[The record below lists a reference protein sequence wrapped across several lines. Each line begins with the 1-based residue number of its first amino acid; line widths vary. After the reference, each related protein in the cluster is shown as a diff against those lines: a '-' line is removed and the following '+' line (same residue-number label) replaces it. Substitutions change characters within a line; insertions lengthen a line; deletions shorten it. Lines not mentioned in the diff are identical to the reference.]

1 MKIKNLRLRNYKRF
15 VEETQ
20 FSFCDLEGDANEIT
34 LLVGENGSGKSS
46 ILQAIAMVVG
56 GAVYPDFRPSELDWP
71 GFRYDSIQNGRMPVH
86 AEAELHFS
94 DEESKATA
102 AFAQEL
108 GEIYPD
114 RTYLAG
120 QKEKIELRFSFDK
133 DSVVSDTATDFYQTH
148 GYQYARQLSK
158 YKQDTASLFESV
170 GTLLFYHEQR
180 HTTSISTSINGEST
194 REQLSDKH
202 LKQILDGFYRFDWQV
217 QNNKDF
223 ELRPGQRNIYR
234 ELAENYEHIFSPRRF
249 VGSAPQMRPEKILDA
264 PDFIISD
271 GTNQYDISEMSAGER
286 AIFPLLI
293 DFSNWN
299 INNSIILID
308 EIELHLHP
316 PLQQALVRALP
327 KLGKNNQFI
336 ITTHSNFVASMFLD
350 HQIIRL

>member
-15 VEETQ
+15 VEEKT
-20 FSFCDLEGDANEIT
+20 FSFCELEGEANDVT
-34 LLVGENGSGKSS
+34 LIIGENGSGKSS
-46 ILQAIAMVVG
+46 ILQAVAMVVG
-56 GAVYPDFRPSELDWP
+56 GAVRPDFRPSELDWS
-71 GFRYDSIQNGRMPVH
+71 GFRYDSIQNGRMPVQV
-86 AEAELHFS
+86 EAELSFS
-94 DEESKATA
+94 SEEIAATA
-102 AFAQEL
+102 SFAQQVR
-108 GEIYPD
+108 EIYPH
-114 RTYLAG
+114 RTYLSG
-120 QKEKIELRFSFDK
+120 EKEAIGWWLDFEKNKIFSET
-133 DSVVSDTATDFYQTH
+133 SVDFYQAH
-148 GYQYARQLSK
+148 GYQYARQLSA
-158 YKQDTASLFESV
+158 YHQDTTSLFESVV

-180 HTTSISTSINGEST
+180 HTTSINTNINSDNQQEV
-194 REQLSDKH
+194 LSDKH
-202 LKQILDGFYRFDWQV
+202 LRQLLDGFYRFDWQIR
-217 QNNKDF
+217 NNNF

-234 ELAENYEHIFSPRRF
+234 TLAQNYEHIFAGRKFEGTVPRM
-249 VGSAPQMRPEKILDA
+249 QPEKIFDA

-286 AIFPLLI
+286 AVFPLLI

-336 ITTHSNFVASMFLD
+336 ITTHSNYVASKFLD